1 MREEGSGMAVERVG
15 RLRVVAGVAVTVLG
29 GAVLA
34 LGLARY
40 AGALVG
46 GGGLL
51 FLVGVAVLAVPIT
64 RPLARLI
71 GAPVARLAGMPG
83 WLGRANATRSPRR
96 TAATASALMI
106 GLAMI
111 VTMTVV
117 AASQKATAGAEVRT
131 LGAPYQL
138 ATGDQPAGT
147 DPFGTPDGPVLSRAL
162 LDELASRPGVSGVTG
177 RWGLAA
183 TLATP
188 PGWKGAAPAVSV
200 DAVYDPASYQRI
212 AGLRLEEGTMDGRG
226 FAVSYRFADGL
237 GVAPGSRLW
246 VEVAGAAAPGT
257 PIVLP
262 VTGVFSDPQRRA
274 SPVVVALDRVAAAL
288 PADGVPVA
296 YVAVDGGQGP
306 AAAAALASAT
316 SAYPA
321 VTVRDGAGQRRFQEQ
336 QVNRILSARGRPAPR
351 ACLAVLPARV
361 IDS

>member
-1 MREEGSGMAVERVG
+1 
-15 RLRVVAGVAVTVLG
+15 
-29 GAVLA
+29 
-34 LGLARY
+34 
-40 AGALVG
+40 
-46 GGGLL
+46 
-51 FLVGVAVLAVPIT
+51 
-64 RPLARLI
+64 
-71 GAPVARLAGMPG
+71 
-83 WLGRANATRSPRR
+83 
-96 TAATASALMI
+96 
-106 GLAMI
+106 
-111 VTMTVV
+111 
-117 AASQKATAGAEVRT
+117 
-131 LGAPYQL
+131 
-138 ATGDQPAGT
+138 
-147 DPFGTPDGPVLSRAL
+147 
-162 LDELASRPGVSGVTG
+162 
-177 RWGLAA
+177 
-183 TLATP
+183 
-188 PGWKGAAPAVSV
+188 VSV

-226 FAVSYRFADGL
+226 FAVSDRFADGL

-336 QVNRILSARGRPAPR
+336 QVNRILYLLYALLG
-351 ACLAVLPARV
+351 LAVVIGLLGIVTPWPSPWSTGSASWACCRPWGWTAAR
-361 IDS
+361 SAP